1 MAASVDYYRVLEI
14 TETANVNDIKKAYKK
29 LAWKWRPDKN
39 LENADEANKKFKE
52 ISEAYEVLSDDKN
65 RKIYEQYV
73 KKKLV
78 KGGGRSSNRQRNRH
92 NAESRNFDFVFR
104 DPEEVFREFL
114 DSCDVSELG
123 QMAKVRVCN
132 VNVLNNPSP
141 FNSPSEVEVTDW
153 NSASD
158 ISCEEICHSKTP
170 HIRFHI
176 PELENILIKAVCEF
190 RKKNL
195 YMDCKLVVSSASVV
209 KAHKI
214 ILSAMSPYL
223 RQRLSNDD
231 ETFPIVDLNDVELE
245 DLESILD
252 LMYKGNVC
260 ISSSRLPVFLKHA
273 EKYGMEVTTEERENA
288 EVCVKIPTHGKTMF
302 EMIGGFFKSGE
313 IIDFVIEAENTF
325 GKAHKVLFS
334 AFSQYFHVTLNDDY
348 NKLPKVIMKE
358 LGLNALKS
366 LFCLFYL
373 GATCVP
379 LNSSSEVEKFFQKL
393 RIPFEKESRGGEN
406 VQKFEGE
413 GNVPDTNVHEKDPTL
428 REIEPEESVPDTDV
442 RETIPAVR
450 IMKGKTRSES
460 YISTLKCPS
469 CDFTIKE
476 MANLTEHLVDEHG
489 TALTN
494 DEFSELALHKS

>member
-223 RQRLSNDD
+223 R
-231 ETFPIVDLNDVELE
+231 
-245 DLESILD
+245 
-252 LMYKGNVC
+252 
-260 ISSSRLPVFLKHA
+260 
-273 EKYGMEVTTEERENA
+273 
-288 EVCVKIPTHGKTMF
+288 
-302 EMIGGFFKSGE
+302 
-313 IIDFVIEAENTF
+313 
-325 GKAHKVLFS
+325 
-334 AFSQYFHVTLNDDY
+334 VTLNDDY